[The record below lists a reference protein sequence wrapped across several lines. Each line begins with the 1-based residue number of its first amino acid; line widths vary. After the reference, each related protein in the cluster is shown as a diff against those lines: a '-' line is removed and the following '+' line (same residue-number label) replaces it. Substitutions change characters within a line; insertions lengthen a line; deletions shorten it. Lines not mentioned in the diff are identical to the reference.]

1 MKRLLYMILFSLL
14 LLTGCE
20 KQTADYAPAAL
31 FQMNGETT
39 AAGIAPGDGKDAFIK
54 AYQDYTIQVAYS
66 DPESQY
72 LVMSI
77 KEIPYQD
84 SISTMIANFFIN
96 GKPVSEETLCEDN
109 KIPPSDL
116 HTLLSSPEYLR
127 KHEVIYRYLR
137 FSWENGT
144 IDKIESEE
152 LNYNETIET
161 PCMETQGASLL
172 VAHRFHI

>member
-1 MKRLLYMILFSLL
+1 
-14 LLTGCE
+14 
-20 KQTADYAPAAL
+20 
-31 FQMNGETT
+31 
-39 AAGIAPGDGKDAFIK
+39 
-54 AYQDYTIQVAYS
+54 
-66 DPESQY
+66 
-72 LVMSI
+72 
-77 KEIPYQD
+77 
-84 SISTMIANFFIN
+84 MIANFFVN

-109 KIPPSDL
+109 NVPPSGL
-116 HTLLSSPEYLR
+116 HSLLSSPDYLR

-152 LNYNETIET
+152 LNYNETFET